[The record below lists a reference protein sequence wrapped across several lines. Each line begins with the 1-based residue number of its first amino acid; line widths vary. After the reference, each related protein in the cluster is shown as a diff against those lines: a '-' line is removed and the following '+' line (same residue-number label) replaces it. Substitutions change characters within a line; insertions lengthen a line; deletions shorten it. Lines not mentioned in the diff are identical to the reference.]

1 VPKRVRLKS
10 AEGAPLATARSGNT
24 GTLLLCPVCDV
35 RGPSVR
41 RARPVCDVV
50 CDVRGPSC
58 DVRGP
63 SVTPVCDVLGPS
75 GDVPAR
81 LRRLSNAARPP
92 RRELLA
98 PHTLYVDRGI
108 SRGSPIPF

>member
-1 VPKRVRLKS
+1 VPKGVRLKS
-10 AEGAPLATARSGNT
+10 AEGAPLATARSGGT
-24 GTLLLCPVCDV
+24 GTLLLWP
-35 RGPSVR
+35 
-41 RARPVCDVV
+41 V

-63 SVTPVCDVLGPS
+63 SATPVCDVGGPS

-92 RRELLA
+92 
-98 PHTLYVDRGI
+98 
-108 SRGSPIPF
+108 F